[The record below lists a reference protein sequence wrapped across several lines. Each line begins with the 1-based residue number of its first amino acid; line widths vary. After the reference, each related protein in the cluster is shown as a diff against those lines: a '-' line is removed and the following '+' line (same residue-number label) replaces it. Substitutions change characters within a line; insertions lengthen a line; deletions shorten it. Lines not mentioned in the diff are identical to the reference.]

1 MAMLLFKLLK
11 QIYPKEVIREMDKTF
26 SINHPLLFI
35 LAGIAV
41 LAVALQSV
49 VFLRKAWK
57 RAKEL
62 GFSEEKLRKLAVSSA
77 VFSIAPAIAVGIGVI
92 TLSGALGLP
101 LPWLR
106 LSVVG
111 AIMYELSAA
120 ETAASSMGV
129 SLSGTLSATQFSTI
143 AWTMTV
149 GITTGLI
156 LIPLFCEKTT
166 NGVSQIG
173 MKDKK
178 WGEHF
183 TNALFF
189 ALIAT
194 FVGNGLAD
202 VTKGGAGVV
211 SALVLLVSAL
221 LMVLCGL
228 LRKKL
233 GWKWLNDY
241 AVPICM
247 VLSMLAAIPLSS
259 WIV

>member
-1 MAMLLFKLLK
+1 MS
-11 QIYPKEVIREMDKTF
+11 QSF
-26 SINHPLLFI
+26 SINHPLLFL

-41 LAVALQSV
+41 LVVALQSV
-49 VFLRKAWK
+49 VFLRKAWR

-62 GFSEEKLRKLAVSSA
+62 GFSQEKLKKLAVSSA

-120 ETAASSMGV
+120 ETAATSLGA
-129 SLSGTLSATQFSTI
+129 SLSGALSATEFSTI

-149 GITTGLI
+149 GITTGLV

-166 NGVSQIG
+166 NGVTKIG

-183 TNALFF
+183 TNGLFF

-202 VTKGGAGVV
+202 VTKGGDGLV
-211 SALVLLVSAL
+211 SALVLFVSAV
-221 LMVLCGL
+221 LMVICGL

-233 GWKWLNDY
+233 NWKWLSDY

-247 VLSMLAAIPLSS
+247 VLSMLAAIPLTA
-259 WIV
+259 WIA

>member
-1 MAMLLFKLLK
+1 
-11 QIYPKEVIREMDKTF
+11 MDNNF
-26 SINHPLLFI
+26 SVNHPLLYL
-35 LAGIAV
+35 LAGLAV
-41 LAVALQSV
+41 LVVAIQSV

-57 RAKEL
+57 RALEL
-62 GFSEEKLRKLAVSSA
+62 GYSRERLKKIAVSA
-77 VFSIAPAIAVGIGVI
+77 AIFSIAPAIAVGIGVI

-111 AIMYELSAA
+111 AIMYELTAA
-120 ETAASSMGV
+120 ETAASALGTT
-129 SLSGTLSATQFSTI
+129 LSGALNAVQFSTI

-149 GITTGLI
+149 GITTGMV
-156 LIPLFCEKTT
+156 LIPAFCEKTT
-166 NGVSQIG
+166 NGITKIG

-183 TNALFF
+183 VNGLFF

-202 VTKGGAGVV
+202 VTKGGSGLV
-211 SALVLLVSAL
+211 SALVLLVSAVV
-221 LMVLCGL
+221 MVICAL
-228 LRKKL
+228 LRNKL

-247 VLSMLAAIPLSS
+247 VVSMAAAIPLTALLA
-259 WIV
+259 

>member
-1 MAMLLFKLLK
+1 
-11 QIYPKEVIREMDKTF
+11 MDRTF

-35 LAGIAV
+35 LAGLAV
-41 LAVALQSV
+41 LVVALQSV
-49 VFLRKAWK
+49 VFLRKAWR
-57 RAKEL
+57 RALEL
-62 GFSEEKLRKLAVSSA
+62 GFTKEKLKRIAVSSA
-77 VFSIAPAIAVGIGVI
+77 VFSVAPAIAVGIGVI

-120 ETAASSMGV
+120 ETAASSLGT
-129 SLSGTLSATQFSTI
+129 SLSGALTATQFSTI

-156 LIPLFCEKTT
+156 LIPAFCEKTT
-166 NGVSQIG
+166 DGVSKIG
-173 MKDKK
+173 MKDGR

-183 TNALFF
+183 VNALFF

-202 VTKGGAGVV
+202 VTKGGAGLV
-211 SALVLLVSAL
+211 SALVLAVSAA
-221 LMVLCGL
+221 LMAVCGL
-228 LRKKL
+228 LRGKL

-247 VLSMLAAIPLSS
+247 VLSMLAAIPLSL
-259 WIV
+259 WIA

>member
-1 MAMLLFKLLK
+1 
-11 QIYPKEVIREMDKTF
+11 MDTSF

-35 LAGIAV
+35 LAGAAV
-41 LAVALQSV
+41 LVVALQSI

-57 RAKEL
+57 RAIEI
-62 GFSEEKLRKLAVSSA
+62 GFSQEKLKKLAISAA

-101 LPWLR
+101 LPWIR

-111 AIMYELSAA
+111 AIMYELTAA
-120 ETAASSMGV
+120 ETAASSLGT
-129 SLSGTLSATQFSTI
+129 SLSGTLTATQFSTI

-149 GITTGLI
+149 GITTGLV
-156 LIPLFCEKTT
+156 LIPAFCEKTT
-166 NGVSQIG
+166 NGITKIG

-202 VTKGGAGVV
+202 VTKGGAGLV
-211 SALVLLVSAL
+211 SALVLLVSAV
-221 LMVLCGL
+221 LMMICGL
-228 LRKKL
+228 LRGKL

-247 VLSMLAAIPLSS
+247 VLSMLAAIPFTA
-259 WIV
+259 WIA

>member
-1 MAMLLFKLLK
+1 
-11 QIYPKEVIREMDKTF
+11 MDKSF
-26 SINHPLLFI
+26 SSNHPFLFI

-41 LAVALQSV
+41 LVVALQSV
-49 VFLRKAWK
+49 VFLIKAWR

-62 GFSEEKLRKLAVSSA
+62 GFSQKKLKKIAISA
-77 VFSIAPAIAVGIGVI
+77 AAFTVAPAIAVGIGVI
-92 TLSGALGLP
+92 TLSGALGIP

-120 ETAASSMGV
+120 ETAAAALGT
-129 SLSGTLSATQFSTI
+129 SLTSALTATQFSSI

-149 GITTGLI
+149 GITTGVV

-166 NGVSQIG
+166 NGVSKIG

-178 WGEHF
+178 WGSHF

-194 FVGNGLAD
+194 FVGSGLAE
-202 VTKGGAGVV
+202 VTKGGAGLV
-211 SALVLLVSAL
+211 SALVLLVSAV
-221 LMVLCGL
+221 LMAVCGL
-228 LRKKL
+228 LRNKL
-233 GWKWLNDY
+233 KWNWLNDY

-247 VLSMLAAIPLSS
+247 ILAMLAAIPISK
-259 WIV
+259 WVG

>member
-1 MAMLLFKLLK
+1 MSTSFN
-11 QIYPKEVIREMDKTF
+11 V
-26 SINHPLLFI
+26 NHPLLFV
-35 LAGIAV
+35 LAGLAV
-41 LAVALQSV
+41 LVVGIQSV

-57 RAKEL
+57 RAIEL
-62 GFSEEKLRKLAVSSA
+62 GFAKEKLKQLAVSAA

-92 TLSGALGLP
+92 TLAGSLGLP

-111 AIMYELSAA
+111 AIVYELSAA
-120 ETAASSMGV
+120 STAASALGT
-129 SLSGTLSATQFSTI
+129 SLTSTLTATQYSTI
-143 AWTMTV
+143 AWTMTI

-156 LIPLFCEKTT
+156 LIPLFCERTL
-166 NGVSQIG
+166 NGVTKIG

-189 ALIAT
+189 GLIAT
-194 FVGNGLAD
+194 LVGSGVAE
-202 VTKGGAGVV
+202 VRKSGAGIV
-211 SALVLLVSAL
+211 STLVLVISAV
-221 LMVLCGL
+221 LMVICGL

-233 GWKWLNDY
+233 KWNWLNDY

-247 VLSMLAAIPLSS
+247 VVSMALAIPLNAL
-259 WIV
+259 IA

>member
-1 MAMLLFKLLK
+1 M
-11 QIYPKEVIREMDKTF
+11 
-26 SINHPLLFI
+26 
-35 LAGIAV
+35 
-41 LAVALQSV
+41 
-49 VFLRKAWK
+49 RKAWK
-57 RAKEL
+57 RALEL
-62 GFSEEKLRKLAVSSA
+62 GFTREKLRSIAVSSA

-92 TLSGALGLP
+92 TLAGALGIP

-120 ETAASSMGV
+120 QTAASALGT
-129 SLSGTLSATQFSTI
+129 SLTEALSATQFSTI

-149 GITTGLI
+149 GITTGMI
-156 LIPLFCEKTT
+156 LIPAFCEKTL
-166 NGVSQIG
+166 NGITFCEKTLNGITKIG

-183 TNALFF
+183 TNGLFF

-194 FVGNGLAD
+194 FVGNGVAD
-202 VTKGGAGVV
+202 VTKGGSG
-211 SALVLLVSAL
+211 LVSAIVL
-221 LMVLCGL
+221 LISAAIMAVCGI
-228 LRKKL
+228 LRNRL

-247 VLSMLAAIPLSS
+247 VISMLSAIPLTA
-259 WIV
+259 WIS

>member
-1 MAMLLFKLLK
+1 M
-11 QIYPKEVIREMDKTF
+11 MDRAF

-35 LAGIAV
+35 LAGVAV

-49 VFLRKAWK
+49 VFLRKAWR

-62 GFSEEKLRKLAVSSA
+62 GFSEEKLRKLAVSAA
-77 VFSIAPAIAVGIGVI
+77 VFSVAPAIAVGIGVI

-120 ETAASSMGV
+120 ETAATALGT
-129 SLSGTLSATQFSTI
+129 SLSATLSATEYSTI

-149 GITTGLI
+149 GITTGLF
-156 LIPLFCEKTT
+156 LIPVFCERTL
-166 NGVSQIG
+166 NGISKIG

-183 TNALFF
+183 TNGLFF

-202 VTKGGAGVV
+202 VTKGGAGIVT
-211 SALVLLVSAL
+211 ALVLLVSAL
-221 LMVLCGL
+221 LMAVCGL
-228 LRKKL
+228 LRNKL

-247 VLSMLAAIPLSS
+247 VLSMLAAIPLTA
-259 WIV
+259 WII

>member
-1 MAMLLFKLLK
+1 LS
-11 QIYPKEVIREMDKTF
+11 RTF
-26 SINHPLLFI
+26 SVNHPLLFI
-35 LAGIAV
+35 LAGVAV
-41 LAVALQSV
+41 VAVAFQSV
-49 VFLRKAWK
+49 IFLRKAWK
-57 RAKEL
+57 RALEL
-62 GFSEEKLRKLAVSSA
+62 GFSQEKLKKLAVSSA

-92 TLSGALGLP
+92 TLSGTLGLP

-111 AIMYELSAA
+111 AIMYELTAA
-120 ETAASSMGV
+120 ETAASALGT
-129 SLSGTLSATQFSTI
+129 SLSSTLTATQFSTI

-166 NGVSQIG
+166 NGISKIG
-173 MKDKK
+173 MKDRK

-202 VTKGGAGVV
+202 VTKGGAGLVT
-211 SALVLLVSAL
+211 ALVLLVSAL

-247 VLSMLAAIPLSS
+247 VLSMAAAIPFTAWLA
-259 WIV
+259 

>member
-1 MAMLLFKLLK
+1 MNNS
-11 QIYPKEVIREMDKTF
+11 F
-26 SINHPLLFI
+26 SINHPLLFL
-35 LAGIAV
+35 LAGAAV
-41 LAVALQSV
+41 LVVALQSV

-57 RAKEL
+57 RAVEL
-62 GFSEEKLRKLAVSSA
+62 GFSQEKLKKIAVSSA

-120 ETAASSMGV
+120 ETAATALGI
-129 SLSGTLSATQFSTI
+129 SLSDTLTATQFSTI

-156 LIPLFCEKTT
+156 LIPAFCEKTT
-166 NGVSQIG
+166 NGVAQIG
-173 MKDKK
+173 MKDRK

-202 VTKGGAGVV
+202 VTKGSAGLVT
-211 SALVLLVSAL
+211 ALVLLVSAA
-221 LMVLCGL
+221 LMVLCGA
-228 LRKKL
+228 LRGKL
-233 GWKWLNDY
+233 GWKWMDDY

-247 VLSMLAAIPLSS
+247 VLSMLAAIPLSA
-259 WIV
+259 WIA

>member
-1 MAMLLFKLLK
+1 MQQFN
-11 QIYPKEVIREMDKTF
+11 
-26 SINHPLLFI
+26 INHPVLFL
-35 LAGIAV
+35 LAGAAV
-41 LAVALQSV
+41 LVVALQSM
-49 VFLRKAWK
+49 VFLRKALR
-57 RAKEL
+57 RAREL
-62 GFSEEKLRKLAVSSA
+62 GFPESRLKKIILSSA

-120 ETAASSMGV
+120 ETAASSLGT
-129 SLSGTLSATQFSTI
+129 SLSSALTATQFSTI

-149 GITTGLI
+149 GISTGLI

-166 NGVSQIG
+166 NGVSRIG

-183 TNALFF
+183 TNGLFF

-202 VTKGGAGVV
+202 VTKGGQGLV

-221 LMVLCGL
+221 LMVLCGF
-228 LRKKL
+228 LRNRLK
-233 GWKWLNDY
+233 WKWLNDY

-247 VLSMLAAIPLSS
+247 VASMAAAIPLSG
-259 WIV
+259 WIN